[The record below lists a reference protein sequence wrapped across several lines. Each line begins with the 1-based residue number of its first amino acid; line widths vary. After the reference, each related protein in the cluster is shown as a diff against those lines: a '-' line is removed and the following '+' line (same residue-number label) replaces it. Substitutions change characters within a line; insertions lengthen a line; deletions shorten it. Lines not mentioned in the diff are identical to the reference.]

1 MKLHDLQKTFAEAL
15 VIPTSIAEDARFRGR
30 ESAFT
35 GNDRVSP
42 IGQLDIYR
50 EQFWIRHVNCLRE
63 DFPLL
68 LALVGDETF
77 ESIVA
82 DYLAAHPPKKFQLRH
97 LGEDLANFLS
107 TRASESARTAFG
119 GCDDALLAD
128 LARLE
133 WAFIDAFDAP
143 DAPPLDP
150 SSIASIPEDAWPNAR
165 LVLHPSL
172 QRMRLEFPT
181 HAMRDAWWAD
191 KDRRPIERLARA
203 PSCVVVYRH
212 AFLLYTE
219 VMDPLAYDMLD
230 RIARGEALG
239 PAGDALAQSTGRGPE
254 IEEKIGE
261 WFTRWSALGWISEVS
276 AG

>member
-1 MKLHDLQKTFAEAL
+1 MKLHDLQRTFAEAL
-15 VIPTSIAEDARFRGR
+15 VIPSSIAEDVRWRGR
-30 ESAFT
+30 GESAFT
-35 GNDRVSP
+35 GNERVSP

-63 DFPLL
+63 DFPVL
-68 LALVGDETF
+68 LALVGDAKF
-77 ESIVA
+77 EAIVA

-97 LGEDLANFLS
+97 LGEDLAGFLA
-107 TRASESARTAFG
+107 TR
-119 GCDDALLAD
+119 DDALLAD

-133 WAFIDAFDAP
+133 WAFIDAFDAA

-150 SSIASIPEDAWPNAR
+150 SAIASIPEDAWPNAR

-181 HAMRDAWWAD
+181 HQMRDAWWAD
-191 KDRRPIERLARA
+191 KERRPIERVTRA

-212 AFLLYTE
+212 KFLLYTE
-219 VMDPLAYDMLD
+219 VMDPLAFDMLD
-230 RIARGEALG
+230 RIAHGEALG
-239 PAGDALAQSTGRGPE
+239 PAGDALAESTGRGPE

-261 WFTRWSALGWISEVS
+261 WFTRWSALGWISSVDV
-276 AG
+276 